1 MHVSQSL
8 PCGKST
14 RYRTT
19 RINLKSQSNEICEG
33 LVHQSL
39 VPCDILYLFVTTWRM
54 HTVMFHRSSKET
66 QEESQ
71 IA

>member
-1 MHVSQSL
+1 M
-8 PCGKST
+8 
-14 RYRTT
+14 RYRMT

-39 VPCDILYLFVTTWRM
+39 IPCDILYLFVTTWRM
-54 HTVMFHRSSKET
+54 HTVMFCRSSKEM
-66 QEESQ
+66 QEECQ